1 MAGRLV
7 AVVLAAVLFVSCQ
20 QQAINAAIE
29 RSSAPVLVPTGD
41 WRGGFEFTAPPGST
55 DLYQFRWNF
64 RAGATD
70 IVAGWQVATTS
81 SHGGT
86 SMAEGPGQD
95 LLDEVTQA
103 ARGGQECELVD
114 AERQLRLCLYPAEFA
129 RDGVN
134 AYLVRPIDDHVLV
147 VDYLNLDADRRTYN
161 PTSLEARYLAGD
173 FEPIPID
180 GNIDDYLTSFN

>member
-1 MAGRLV
+1 MRAVQHEALGRCSESIMKDEHNLTKTTV
-7 AVVLAAVLFVSCQ
+7 EAD
-20 QQAINAAIE
+20 AAILCVC
-29 RSSAPVLVPTGD
+29 SCVC
-41 WRGGFEFTAPPGST
+41 
-55 DLYQFRWNF
+55 
-64 RAGATD
+64 
-70 IVAGWQVATTS
+70 
-81 SHGGT
+81 
-86 SMAEGPGQD
+86 
-95 LLDEVTQA
+95 DEVTQA
-103 ARGGQECELVD
+103 ARGGQDCELVD

-180 GNIDDYLTSFN
+180 GNIDDYLTSFS